1 MKKLTAD
8 LKAKILEQ
16 VKSNF
21 AHAEGD
27 HAEFLET
34 WRKAHLYHNCELPG
48 PTFSQDDEDKN
59 QAGEFVEPVLARAV
73 KEALPQLLDSFTSD
87 ERLSVAFRS
96 RGWNQH
102 TDLNDLITFN
112 INKIFLDEQDG
123 YELLEKSIKEALT
136 VGSSFAKV
144 YVEENKHTD
153 EATAKDWVEL
163 AEFAAMLAE
172 GWKID
177 PPADFV
183 SKKSGNYNGFEWK
196 QTTNNTTDPQ
206 TGDKAKQTTVQI
218 KGTIPLINVERKI
231 KVDFVEAKDLWF
243 DTSRGDDFAKCR
255 YISHRILTTV
265 GEEELKGIDPEI
277 LKNAAMNDKD
287 VILPDLNYSGIGDH
301 DDVISTDPKERK
313 IYRYE
318 DYFYSSLPNRKG
330 ETKIYQAVRF
340 GNEIAEVNE
349 IAFFPF
355 VHCKCENVIGSFFG
369 RGFYQIAKP
378 YQDLLTKK
386 ARIADQVATKQA
398 WPTYLAIKGQ
408 YNREQLLN
416 SRMPGAIVE
425 QNAAGAID
433 MFSNVPTLDQ
443 SFITSYELAKDSE
456 KETLRRGF
464 GSANLEEIPPIA
476 TATVAMGL
484 YNDAQRGMLLSKTI
498 SRTLLTPLYS
508 LIYDTARIEGWPLED
523 AEGNPVNGVVLP
535 NRYDLTVDINTSGDD
550 AAQIMNLQNMIQTA
564 QALETLQGEYISPD
578 NKYNMLKLICQR
590 ADLDADKFT
599 TQPQPAD
606 PHAVQMQK
614 ELEALNHIAS
624 KMQLQT
630 IELEQWKLAA
640 EVYQLEQE
648 AQNSIV
654 KTHNDVAISQQES
667 LTRIQQIKNDAAS
680 KADSNAIKNKQ
691 VNYDAILGSAKH
703 HIEINANRANGI
715 M

>member
-8 LKAKILEQ
+8 LKAKLLEQ

-34 WRKAHLYHNCELPG
+34 WRKAHLYHNCELPA
-48 PTFSQDDEDKN
+48 PLYDDDKN

-96 RGWNQH
+96 RGWNKH
-102 TDLNDLITFN
+102 TDVNDLITFN

-144 YVEENKHTD
+144 FLEENKHHD
-153 EATAKDWVEL
+153 EATATEWVEL
-163 AEFAAMLAE
+163 TEFAAMLAD

-177 PPADFV
+177 PPSDFGT
-183 SKKSGNYNGFEWK
+183 KKSGNANGFEWK
-196 QTTNNTTDPQ
+196 QISINGTNPQ
-206 TGDKAKQTTVQI
+206 TGDKTKQTTVQI

-231 KVDFVEAKDLWF
+231 KADFVEAKDLWF
-243 DTSRGDDFAKCR
+243 DTTHGDDFSKCR
-255 YISHRILTTV
+255 YICHRILTTV
-265 GEEELKGIDPEI
+265 GEAELKGYDAEK
-277 LKNAAMNDKD
+277 LKNAAMDDKD

-301 DDVISTDPKERK
+301 DDVNSVDPKERK
-313 IYRYE
+313 IYLYE
-318 DYFYSSLPNRKG
+318 DYIYSSLPDRKG
-330 ETKIYQAVRF
+330 ETKRYQVIRT
-340 GNEIAEVNE
+340 GNEILEVNE

-355 VHCKCENVIGSFFG
+355 TNAKCENVIGSFYG
-369 RGFYQIAKP
+369 RGFYQVAKP

-386 ARIADQVATKQA
+386 ARIADQIATKQA
-398 WPTYLAIKGQ
+398 WPSYLAVKGQ
-408 YNREQLLN
+408 YNREHLLN
-416 SRMPGAIVE
+416 SHRPGAIVE
-425 QNAAGAID
+425 QNTIGAID
-433 MFSNVPTLDQ
+433 MFANVPSLDQ
-443 SFITSYELAKDSE
+443 SFITSYEMLKESE

-508 LIYDTARIEGWPLED
+508 LIYDVMRVEGWPLED
-523 AEGNPVNGVVLP
+523 ATGKEVSGVELP

-564 QALETLQGEYISPD
+564 QALGTIQASYISD
-578 NKYNMLKLICQR
+578 ENKYNMLTLICQR

-599 TQPQPAD
+599 SKPEPAD

-614 ELEALNHIAS
+614 ELEALNHISS

-640 EVYQLEQE
+640 EVYKLEQD

-654 KTHNDVAISQQES
+654 TTHNDVAIKQQES
-667 LTRIQQIKNDAAS
+667 LTRIQQIKDDAAN